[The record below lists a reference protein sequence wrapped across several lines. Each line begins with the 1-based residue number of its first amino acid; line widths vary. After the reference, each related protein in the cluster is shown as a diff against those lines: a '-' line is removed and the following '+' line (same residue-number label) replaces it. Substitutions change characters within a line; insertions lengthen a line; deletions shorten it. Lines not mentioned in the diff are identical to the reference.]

1 MIINAGVNI
10 NEIDNEGNTPLHAA
24 ASRGH
29 LEMLRFLISQG
40 ADASKSNNQGQKPL
54 HFAEMT
60 KQQDVIDYLSELE
73 VEK

>member
-10 NEIDNEGNTPLHAA
+10 NEIDNEDNTPLHAE